1 VVDEVRLLRLMRSVT
16 DDLAVLREEASA
28 DTARRGDRIWL
39 RGIKYTFV
47 TAIEGCVDVAQ
58 HICASA
64 GWGPPND
71 NGDAV
76 RLLGE
81 HGVLDR
87 DLADR
92 VRRAVGFR
100 NVLVHDYVDADD
112 RIVLARLDD
121 PSDLHAFVTA
131 VGEWLRR

>member
-1 VVDEVRLLRLMRSVT
+1 M
-16 DDLAVLREEASA
+16 
-28 DTARRGDRIWL
+28 
-39 RGIKYTFV
+39 
-47 TAIEGCVDVAQ
+47 
-58 HICASA
+58 
-64 GWGPPND
+64 
-71 NGDAV
+71 

-112 RIVLARLDD
+112 RIMLARLDD